1 MDETVRLLTEAVYN
15 RLSEESANAA
25 YMWRSTGGSDYYD
38 SVWDKC
44 WSDMRE
50 LEVAVHSEGYKF
62 IETGTKVKD
71 KVQSSIYKIV
81 RAPGVQRYL
90 QTGKK
95 GVSG

>member
-1 MDETVRLLTEAVYN
+1 MTEAEMKLALLRYN
-15 RLSEESANAA
+15 ILSEERANAA

-44 WSDMRE
+44 WNDMRE

-81 RAPGVQRYL
+81 RAPGVLRYL
-90 QTGKK
+90 QTGK
-95 GVSG
+95 GGASS